1 MKENKEDQPADIYI
15 YIYGE
20 WFCSGEIGDETEHS
34 PAPKQPLLFPLPE
47 SSFSQVLPKKCTC
60 IIKKNIFAAK
70 KENCVNAFNVFK
82 IVWFTK
88 SFLLLHQIR
97 ELCPD

>member
-1 MKENKEDQPADIYI
+1 MTFEMKENKEDQPADI

-60 IIKKNIFAAK
+60 IIKKK
-70 KENCVNAFNVFK
+70 HLCRKERK
-82 IVWFTK
+82 
-88 SFLLLHQIR
+88 LHKCI
-97 ELCPD
+97 